1 MSTKTAKQ
9 TARETFANFFN
20 PSRRLDH
27 GCDTL
32 QIDPGDELREEC
44 STLPRGAHLIA
55 ASRVSVHADDR
66 HLWVFLC
73 ALETSDGV
81 EFVTWRAND
90 GRTGEIPGCYL
101 RSDYDTAEQAVAG
114 FHARARR

>member
-1 MSTKTAKQ
+1 MNITTAKQ
-9 TARETFANFFN
+9 TARETFAKFFN
-20 PSRRLDH
+20 PAKRLEH

-55 ASRVSVHADDR
+55 ARRVSVHPDDR

-73 ALETSDGV
+73 TWETSDGV
-81 EFVTWRAND
+81 DFVTWRAND
-90 GRTGEIPGCYL
+90 GRTGQTAGCYL
-101 RSDYDTAEQAVAG
+101 RYDYDTAEQAVAG